1 MLLITDLDGTLL
13 TSQKTISP
21 RTRQALIAFRQDGG
35 LLAACSARPV
45 SSMVR
50 LLRQQQVDRLFS
62 WCAGFNCGHLLE
74 MAGQRII
81 HAAPLTATDLW
92 NIDQHISLSRY
103 HHHFFSAEAIH
114 HRDDRLIAH
123 WTTYEARLFGLP
135 LITETAENIFNRRNI
150 YKITLVAA
158 SPEIDNL
165 CTEVNNHLP
174 CGYYA
179 VVTGENYIDIQRSD
193 INKGCIIEQL
203 IHYLNISSDK
213 VVAIGDQQND
223 VSMFAAAGISIA
235 MGNAPDAVKRQAG
248 YVTATNDEEG
258 IVHALE
264 WLRCLTHPVTMRQ
277 RLTAAK
283 DNESIKRRKHI
294 LDELNKFGEVTVIK
308 LSEMLNVTSETIRR
322 DLSLLESEGKIT
334 KIHGGAVKKQVVQ
347 EDAFSARIEAHRE
360 EKIAIGK
367 LAAEMVSERD
377 TLFIDSCT
385 TNLILAEQLPP
396 LAFSVITN
404 SALIA
409 DKIKEHNL
417 QARVYVLGGEYDYHF
432 RANLG
437 VSVCQ
442 QINAIHADICFIGAG
457 GISPQHGV
465 LVKSFEEAY
474 VAKAM
479 IAMSK
484 KSVILADHTKF
495 GQDGVMCIASVKEID
510 NIITDKG
517 FTSTGYT
524 PQDFAGKL
532 RIAD

>member
-1 MLLITDLDGTLL
+1 
-13 TSQKTISP
+13 
-21 RTRQALIAFRQDGG
+21 
-35 LLAACSARPV
+35 
-45 SSMVR
+45 
-50 LLRQQQVDRLFS
+50 
-62 WCAGFNCGHLLE
+62 
-74 MAGQRII
+74 
-81 HAAPLTATDLW
+81 
-92 NIDQHISLSRY
+92 
-103 HHHFFSAEAIH
+103 
-114 HRDDRLIAH
+114 
-123 WTTYEARLFGLP
+123 
-135 LITETAENIFNRRNI
+135 
-150 YKITLVAA
+150 
-158 SPEIDNL
+158 
-165 CTEVNNHLP
+165 
-174 CGYYA
+174 
-179 VVTGENYIDIQRSD
+179 
-193 INKGCIIEQL
+193 
-203 IHYLNISSDK
+203 
-213 VVAIGDQQND
+213 
-223 VSMFAAAGISIA
+223 
-235 MGNAPDAVKRQAG
+235 
-248 YVTATNDEEG
+248 
-258 IVHALE
+258 
-264 WLRCLTHPVTMRQ
+264 
-277 RLTAAK
+277 
-283 DNESIKRRKHI
+283 
-294 LDELNKFGEVTVIK
+294 
-308 LSEMLNVTSETIRR
+308 
-322 DLSLLESEGKIT
+322 
-334 KIHGGAVKKQVVQ
+334 
-347 EDAFSARIEAHRE
+347 
-360 EKIAIGK
+360 
-367 LAAEMVSERD
+367 
-377 TLFIDSCT
+377 
-385 TNLILAEQLPP
+385 LILAEQLPP

>member
-1 MLLITDLDGTLL
+1 MN
-13 TSQKTISP
+13 P
-21 RTRQALIAFRQDGG
+21 
-35 LLAACSARPV
+35 
-45 SSMVR
+45 
-50 LLRQQQVDRLFS
+50 
-62 WCAGFNCGHLLE
+62 
-74 MAGQRII
+74 
-81 HAAPLTATDLW
+81 
-92 NIDQHISLSRY
+92 
-103 HHHFFSAEAIH
+103 
-114 HRDDRLIAH
+114 
-123 WTTYEARLFGLP
+123 
-135 LITETAENIFNRRNI
+135 
-150 YKITLVAA
+150 
-158 SPEIDNL
+158 
-165 CTEVNNHLP
+165 
-174 CGYYA
+174 
-179 VVTGENYIDIQRSD
+179 
-193 INKGCIIEQL
+193 
-203 IHYLNISSDK
+203 
-213 VVAIGDQQND
+213 
-223 VSMFAAAGISIA
+223 
-235 MGNAPDAVKRQAG
+235 
-248 YVTATNDEEG
+248 
-258 IVHALE
+258 
-264 WLRCLTHPVTMRQ
+264 
-277 RLTAAK
+277 
-283 DNESIKRRKHI
+283 IKRRKHI

-385 TNLILAEQLPP
+385 TNLILAEKLPP